1 MRSVI
6 VILGGGLH
14 KNEHGVWQTN
24 SYEDLGDNFGLDGHR
39 LRVEAAAFILEDN
52 PASVILAS
60 GGKGQ
65 YEDLPDSVPLSAVIK
80 KELVEIGVLAEKIVE
95 EDQSGSSYRQ
105 LTALDKL
112 ILENR
117 WDKVQ
122 IISNGWHFPRIK
134 AMIEF
139 CEELKSLRNLM
150 NEGKLLLC
158 DADQILLD
166 RGDPH
171 WKTVIERTVAS
182 AAYRDRV
189 EIEKK
194 GVEQIRNG
202 TYKFRK

>member
-112 ILENR
+112 ILEIWTDGTVEAQDALMESAKILMSFFAQVVNPK
-117 WDKVQ
+117 KV
-122 IISNGWHFPRIK
+122 
-134 AMIEF
+134 
-139 CEELKSLRNLM
+139 
-150 NEGKLLLC
+150 
-158 DADQILLD
+158 
-166 RGDPH
+166 
-171 WKTVIERTVAS
+171 
-182 AAYRDRV
+182 
-189 EIEKK
+189 EKEK
-194 GVEQIRNG
+194 
-202 TYKFRK
+202 